1 MTSAPA
7 HSRPFAPDPDHAAR
21 VDVGDAVM
29 ALALVGDLSMG
40 QPLDHSV
47 RTAWLA
53 CELAAQAGLGAAAQ
67 AQAHTVALLRWS
79 GCTANAPEI
88 AELMGDDV
96 GGRNAML
103 SAMAPG
109 AMAHLAHAMGRVA
122 AIHCE
127 VSGDVARSLGLPS
140 GVEQPLR
147 RIFEAFDGG
156 GKPAGW
162 AGHDIPVEVF
172 VVNIAGDLEIMARV
186 HGLDAALHCLR
197 ERAGRRYPAPLVD
210 LACASAPR
218 WLDALRAGAVQSAP
232 AQSLATAVGALAP
245 LELIADV
252 IDLKIPWMAG
262 FSRQAAH
269 AAAACAAALGLE
281 PADQGHVY
289 RAALLHGMGRASVP
303 NAVWNAP
310 CALGDAELEQLRLVP
325 YWTSRAG
332 RRIPGLGAEAE
343 LASYV
348 DERLDGS
355 GGFRGATANALGVQ
369 ARVLAAAVQWVW
381 LRTARPGHPA
391 LDGAQAAARLQRQA
405 DEGLLDAAAVAAL
418 TGTPA
423 PRPPLATAQGCAAP
437 AGLTAR
443 ETEVLRRITLG
454 ESNKEA
460 ARHLGI
466 SPSTVRAHL
475 ENVFR
480 KLECSSRA
488 AATLKA
494 LTLGIL

>member
-1 MTSAPA
+1 M
-7 HSRPFAPDPDHAAR
+7 APDPAH

-53 CELAAQAGLGAAAQ
+53 SELAAQAGLGTAVQ
-67 AQAHTVALLRWS
+67 AQARTVALLRWS

-96 GGRNAML
+96 GGRHTML
-103 SAMAPG
+103 SAMEPG
-109 AMAHLAHAMGRVA
+109 AMAHLAHGMRPVA

-127 VSGDVARSLGLPS
+127 VSGDVARGLGLPP

-147 RIFEAFDGG
+147 RIFEAFDGSG
-156 GKPAGW
+156 MPAGLV
-162 AGHDIPVEVF
+162 GTDIPVEVF
-172 VVNIAGDLEIMARV
+172 VVNLAGDLEIMARV
-186 HGLDAALHCLR
+186 HGLDAALRCLR

-210 LACASAPR
+210 LACAGAPR
-218 WLDALRAGAVQSAP
+218 WLDALRAGAAQAAP
-232 AQSLATAVGALAP
+232 AQPLAGATDAPVP

-252 IDLKIPWMAG
+252 IDLKIPWLAG

-269 AAAACAAALGLE
+269 AAAVCAAALGLE
-281 PADQGHVY
+281 PAEQGRVY

-310 CALGDAELEQLRLVP
+310 GALGDDELERLRLVP

-355 GGFRGATANALGVQ
+355 GGFRGAAADALGLP

-391 LDGAQAAARLQRQA
+391 LDGAQAAARLQQQA
-405 DEGLLDAAAVAAL
+405 AEGLLDAAAVAAL
-418 TGTPA
+418 TDTPA
-423 PRPPLATAQGCAAP
+423 PRPVPGAAAP

-480 KLECSSRA
+480 KLGCSSRA

-494 LTLGIL
+494 FTLGIL